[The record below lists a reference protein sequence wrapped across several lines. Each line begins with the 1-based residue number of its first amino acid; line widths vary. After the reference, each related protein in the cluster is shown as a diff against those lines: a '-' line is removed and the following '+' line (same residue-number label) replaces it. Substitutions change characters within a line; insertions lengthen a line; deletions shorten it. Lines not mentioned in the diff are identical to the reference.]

1 MAQMQKCLK
10 ECADTDR
17 FADTNAETLAVVRA
31 ETYADA
37 GAVRRAVCGA
47 DVRSD
52 TFAECRAVVGADAYA
67 EKNGRDA
74 ETLAEIGANCL
85 CRKMAEIQTQEQRLT
100 VAKCHKGIVLY

>member
-17 FADTNAETLAVVRA
+17 FADINAETLAVVRA

-74 ETLAEIGANCL
+74 DTGTEINCG
-85 CRKMAEIQTQEQRLT
+85 KMPQRY
-100 VAKCHKGIVLY
+100 CFVLKWYSCAL